1 MDIEGTSGEILDGN
15 EEHVI
20 GTWKKSDPC
29 YKVAKNFTELYPAIL
44 QKVKLVTNTLVIKQ
58 RRFPSKVLQPG
69 SSLPLTVKCE
79 REEIN

>member
-29 YKVAKNFTELYPAIL
+29 YKVAKNLAELCSRVLWKI
-44 QKVKLVTNTLVIKQ
+44 TL
-58 RRFPSKVLQPG
+58 
-69 SSLPLTVKCE
+69 
-79 REEIN
+79 